1 MVTPPFHSKK
11 GKKNGYTTKTRMIIF
26 KPNLIVLVKWPFA
39 FPIGITKCRRRRQV
53 WKINNQIF
61 SSLWKMD
68 QTFFRLLWKL
78 QWRRTILLC
87 HRQTLISFLSWSFT
101 NSRICLKIKPASLCT
116 WNTIWLD
123 TISSLCHDWCGV
135 IFVIIYCYIIYFI
148 DYKVFQLKELIIN
161 TIFIYSSYN
170 LQMNQR

>member
-1 MVTPPFHSKK
+1 MLHQKYDHWA
-11 GKKNGYTTKTRMIIF
+11 KNLIIF
-26 KPNLIVLVKWPFA
+26 SKWAFA
-39 FPIGITKCRRRRQV
+39 FPTGITKCRRRRQV

-78 QWRRTILLC
+78 QWIRTILLSYK
-87 HRQTLISFLSWSFT
+87 LLFSFLSWSFS
-101 NSRICLKIKPASLCT
+101 NSRICLKIKPASL
-116 WNTIWLD
+116 
-123 TISSLCHDWCGV
+123 
-135 IFVIIYCYIIYFI
+135 FVIIYCRIIYFI

-170 LQMNQR
+170 LQTNQR

>member
-87 HRQTLISFLSWSFT
+87 QRQTLILFPELKLLQFKNLSQDKTSFSLHLKYYLTWYDFFTLSW
-101 NSRICLKIKPASLCT
+101 LM
-116 WNTIWLD
+116 W
-123 TISSLCHDWCGV
+123 CHFCNH
-135 IFVIIYCYIIYFI
+135 ILLHYLFHR
-148 DYKVFQLKELIIN
+148 L
-161 TIFIYSSYN
+161 
-170 LQMNQR
+170 